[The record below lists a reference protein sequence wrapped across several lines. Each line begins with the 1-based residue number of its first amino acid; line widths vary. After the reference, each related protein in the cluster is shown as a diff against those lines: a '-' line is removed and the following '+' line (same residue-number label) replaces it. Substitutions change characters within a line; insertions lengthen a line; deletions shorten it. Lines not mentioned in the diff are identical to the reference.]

1 MEELDYEE
9 PEKKEKTK
17 GSFAKGVLIGAGGLL
32 FVGIAVLFL
41 AVNLMGRHI
50 VIAPSGEETKKSALS
65 DQTLAKINELIGYI
79 HLYYYDDVEEET
91 LAEGIYSGLLAGL
104 DDKYTEYYTAR
115 EYEDLQ
121 ISATQKYYGIGASLL
136 QDKES
141 MQVTIKHV
149 YEGSPAEEAGLMDG
163 DMIVT
168 VGDIEATSMELSD
181 LVTHIRGEE
190 GTDVHL
196 QIYREGDTDYREYDV
211 KRANIDLPTVES
223 KMLDEKTGYVHIL
236 DFGAPT
242 VRQFEEAVEKLA
254 GQGMQAMII
263 DVRDNPGGMITS
275 VTGVLDDILP
285 EGTVVYTE
293 DKYGKRQ
300 DYTSDDEKKMDY
312 PLAVLI
318 NSNSASASEIL
329 AGAIR
334 DFDYGTLIGATTF
347 GKGVV
352 QSILGLSEGDAIKLT
367 TAKYFTPKGENIHGS
382 GIAPDIELKYEYSGD
397 KEGEY
402 EELKDNQV
410 LKAME
415 VLNEEI
421 STQ

>member
-1 MEELDYEE
+1 
-9 PEKKEKTK
+9 
-17 GSFAKGVLIGAGGLL
+17 
-32 FVGIAVLFL
+32 
-41 AVNLMGRHI
+41 
-50 VIAPSGEETKKSALS
+50 
-65 DQTLAKINELIGYI
+65 
-79 HLYYYDDVEEET
+79 
-91 LAEGIYSGLLAGL
+91 
-104 DDKYTEYYTAR
+104 
-115 EYEDLQ
+115 
-121 ISATQKYYGIGASLL
+121 
-136 QDKES
+136 